1 MSGLHFWHTP
11 GMHHRLGIACICL
24 FALFTASCGGGGG
37 STPEESRVDDVV
49 AFLEGNGTDG
59 NGMELPEAETR
70 CVAESLVA
78 GLDSDLLDE
87 VLAGSFD
94 DDPPPGSEVVVIDAL
109 FGCAAMQQFMVNSM
123 VADGATQEE
132 AECFAGAF
140 DENTMRVMMTSEFTG
155 EDPDPAMEEELM
167 SAVFGVMMTCGG
179 FDE

>member
-1 MSGLHFWHTP
+1 
-11 GMHHRLGIACICL
+11 MHHRLGIASICL

-49 AFLEGNGTDG
+49 AFLEGNGTEG

-70 CVAESLVA
+70 CVAEALVA

-94 DDPPPGSEVVVIDAL
+94 DDPPPGSEVVFLDAL
-109 FGCAAMQQFMVNSM
+109 FGCAAMQQFMIDSM
-123 VADGATQEE
+123 VADGATLEE
-132 AECFAGAF
+132 AECVAEAF
-140 DENTMRVMMTSEFTG
+140 DDDIMRTIMTSELTG

-167 SAVFGVMMTCGG
+167 SAFFRVMMTCGG

>member
-1 MSGLHFWHTP
+1 
-11 GMHHRLGIACICL
+11 MHHRLGIACICL
-24 FALFTASCGGGGG
+24 LALFAASCGGDG
-37 STPEESRVDDVV
+37 SAPEESRVDDVV

-70 CVAESLVA
+70 CVAEALVA

-140 DENTMRVMMTSEFTG
+140 DKNTMRVMMTSEFTG

>member
-1 MSGLHFWHTP
+1 
-11 GMHHRLGIACICL
+11 MHHRLGIASICL

-70 CVAESLVA
+70 CVAEALVA

-155 EDPDPAMEEELM
+155 EDPDPAMEEEFM

>member
-1 MSGLHFWHTP
+1 
-11 GMHHRLGIACICL
+11 MHHRLGTACICL
-24 FALFTASCGGGGG
+24 FALVAASCGGGDS

-78 GLDSDLLDE
+78 GLDGDLLDE

-167 SAVFGVMMTCGG
+167 SAVFGVMMTYGG

>member
-1 MSGLHFWHTP
+1 M
-11 GMHHRLGIACICL
+11 
-24 FALFTASCGGGGG
+24 
-37 STPEESRVDDVV
+37 DDVV
-49 AFLEGNGTDG
+49 AFLEGNGTGG
-59 NGMELPEAETR
+59 NGTDPPEAETR

>member
-1 MSGLHFWHTP
+1 M
-11 GMHHRLGIACICL
+11 
-24 FALFTASCGGGGG
+24 
-37 STPEESRVDDVV
+37 DDVV
-49 AFLEGNGTDG
+49 AFLKGNGTEG

-70 CVAESLVA
+70 CVAEALVA

-94 DDPPPGSEVVVIDAL
+94 DDPLPGSEVVVIDAL

>member
-1 MSGLHFWHTP
+1 
-11 GMHHRLGIACICL
+11 MHHRLGIACICL
-24 FALFTASCGGGGG
+24 FALVAASCGGGDS

-167 SAVFGVMMTCGG
+167 NAVFGVMMTCGG

>member
-1 MSGLHFWHTP
+1 MGW
-11 GMHHRLGIACICL
+11 
-24 FALFTASCGGGGG
+24 
-37 STPEESRVDDVV
+37 
-49 AFLEGNGTDG
+49 
-59 NGMELPEAETR
+59 
-70 CVAESLVA
+70 
-78 GLDSDLLDE
+78 DLLDE
-87 VLAGSFD
+87 VLAGNFD